1 MARPKVTRGRTRRR
15 ARKNVP
21 VGNAHIKT
29 SFNNTIVT
37 LTDKQGNVIAWETAG
52 SAGFKGSRKSTP
64 FAAQVTADSAARKG
78 MEHGLQKVDVYVKGP
93 GSRPRDGHPVAPG
106 GRHRGQLG
114 HRRHAGPPQRLPPPK
129 AAAGLAVARYTG
141 PMVKLSRREGI
152 ALTDKC
158 QKYLDRRPYPPGEH
172 GRGRIRQSEYLLQL
186 REKQKTRRFYGVL
199 EKQFRRYYQKA
210 SRQPG
215 ITGENLLRMLEQRL
229 DNVVYRLGFAATRRQ
244 ARQLVTHGH
253 FRVNGAKVNIPSYQV
268 RPDDVITVK
277 PGSNAEPIIRAA
289 TELVASVAPWL
300 QADYD
305 ALNGKVLKV
314 PERSEIDT
322 PVSEQLI
329 VEYYSK

>member
-1 MARPKVTRGRTRRR
+1 M
-15 ARKNVP
+15 
-21 VGNAHIKT
+21 
-29 SFNNTIVT
+29 
-37 LTDKQGNVIAWETAG
+37 
-52 SAGFKGSRKSTP
+52 
-64 FAAQVTADSAARKG
+64 
-78 MEHGLQKVDVYVKGP
+78 
-93 GSRPRDGHPVAPG
+93 
-106 GRHRGQLG
+106 
-114 HRRHAGPPQRLPPPK
+114 
-129 AAAGLAVARYTG
+129 ARYTG
-141 PMVKLSRREGI
+141 PMVKLSRREGV

-244 ARQLVTHGH
+244 ARQLVNHGH
-253 FRVNGAKVNIPSYQV
+253 FRVNGGKVNIPSYQV

-277 PGSNAEPIIRAA
+277 PGSSAEPIIRAA

-305 ALNGKVLKV
+305 ALNGKVLKA

>member
-1 MARPKVTRGRTRRR
+1 M
-15 ARKNVP
+15 
-21 VGNAHIKT
+21 
-29 SFNNTIVT
+29 
-37 LTDKQGNVIAWETAG
+37 
-52 SAGFKGSRKSTP
+52 
-64 FAAQVTADSAARKG
+64 
-78 MEHGLQKVDVYVKGP
+78 
-93 GSRPRDGHPVAPG
+93 
-106 GRHRGQLG
+106 
-114 HRRHAGPPQRLPPPK
+114 
-129 AAAGLAVARYTG
+129 ARYTG